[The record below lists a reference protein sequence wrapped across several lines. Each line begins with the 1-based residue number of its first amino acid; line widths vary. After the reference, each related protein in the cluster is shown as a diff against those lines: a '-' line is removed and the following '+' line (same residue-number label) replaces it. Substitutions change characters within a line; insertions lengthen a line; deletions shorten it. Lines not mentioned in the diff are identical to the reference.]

1 MKKTLCLVLAVFV
14 TISAFAQQRVT
25 GKVTSS
31 EDGSPLPFVNI
42 LIEGEGGVGTSTDV
56 DGMSFPK
63 KS

>member
-31 EDGSPLPFVNI
+31 EDGSPLLLSIF
-42 LIEGEGGVGTSTDV
+42 
-56 DGMSFPK
+56 
-63 KS
+63 